1 MNGLDIVLIN
11 VISYLG
17 GILSGIYIHHKMNK
31 NKKHN
36 NDNKKNDNDNLEKD
50 FDSQK
55 YESPIL
61 SAMAVPSTPVAS
73 APPLNS
79 NYSLNPNYPNPQ
91 TLNKRIIIT
100 TD

>member
-73 APPLNS
+73 APPIIP
-79 NYSLNPNYPNPQ
+79 NYTLNPNS
-91 TLNKRIIIT
+91 LNKRIIIT